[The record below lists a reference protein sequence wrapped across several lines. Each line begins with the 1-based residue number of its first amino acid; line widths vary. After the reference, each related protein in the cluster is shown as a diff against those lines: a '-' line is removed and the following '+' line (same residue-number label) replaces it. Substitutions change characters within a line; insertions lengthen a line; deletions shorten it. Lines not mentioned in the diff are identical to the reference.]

1 MRAAKLALASVF
13 LSGCVAQAPISA
25 SFEIPTDHPKS
36 EALMKC
42 FGIESVD
49 MVGETV
55 IKGEKITR
63 AEVEA
68 LIDLIEKVNEGR
80 VITESDLADAGC
92 K

>member
-55 IKGEKITR
+55 IKGKITR

-80 VITESDLADAGC
+80 AITESDLADAGC